1 MIQII
6 NKIGGSM
13 TVKILNMIK
22 TIAVIY
28 VITAIILLGLSFGL
42 YKFNLSEWQIKAGII
57 ITYIISSAVGGF
69 MIGSR
74 QKNKRLLWGALTG
87 FLYFMILALISFI
100 VGNVDEINIYDMI
113 KTALICV
120 TSGCAGSFF
129 SSLSAA
135 AIIASISSLFL
146 IVDIFFIFLSFA
158 NSRNTLTDNV
168 SNFAFI

>member
-22 TIAVIY
+22 TIAV
-28 VITAIILLGLSFGL
+28 
-42 YKFNLSEWQIKAGII
+42 
-57 ITYIISSAVGGF
+57 

-129 SSLSAA
+129 SS
-135 AIIASISSLFL
+135 
-146 IVDIFFIFLSFA
+146 
-158 NSRNTLTDNV
+158 
-168 SNFAFI
+168 

>member
-57 ITYIISSAVGGF
+57 ITYIISSAVGDWLETKKQKTSLGCINRLF
-69 MIGSR
+69 IFYNSCTYFVYSR
-74 QKNKRLLWGALTG
+74 QCR
-87 FLYFMILALISFI
+87 
-100 VGNVDEINIYDMI
+100 
-113 KTALICV
+113 
-120 TSGCAGSFF
+120 
-129 SSLSAA
+129 
-135 AIIASISSLFL
+135 
-146 IVDIFFIFLSFA
+146 
-158 NSRNTLTDNV
+158 
-168 SNFAFI
+168 

>member
-28 VITAIILLGLSFGL
+28 VITAIILLGL

-113 KTALICV
+113 KIALICV
-120 TSGCAGSFF
+120 TFF
-129 SSLSAA
+129 SS
-135 AIIASISSLFL
+135 
-146 IVDIFFIFLSFA
+146 
-158 NSRNTLTDNV
+158 
-168 SNFAFI
+168 

>member
-1 MIQII
+1 MLSDYIFD
-6 NKIGGSM
+6 
-13 TVKILNMIK
+13 LC
-22 TIAVIY
+22 AVIY

-129 SSLSAA
+129 SS
-135 AIIASISSLFL
+135 
-146 IVDIFFIFLSFA
+146 
-158 NSRNTLTDNV
+158 
-168 SNFAFI
+168 

>member
-87 FLYFMILALISFI
+87 SLYFMILALISFI

-129 SSLSAA
+129 SS
-135 AIIASISSLFL
+135 
-146 IVDIFFIFLSFA
+146 
-158 NSRNTLTDNV
+158 
-168 SNFAFI
+168 

>member
-74 QKNKRLLWGALTG
+74 QKTSLGCINRL
-87 FLYFMILALISFI
+87 
-100 VGNVDEINIYDMI
+100 
-113 KTALICV
+113 
-120 TSGCAGSFF
+120 
-129 SSLSAA
+129 
-135 AIIASISSLFL
+135 
-146 IVDIFFIFLSFA
+146 FIFYDSCTYFVY
-158 NSRNTLTDNV
+158 SRQCR
-168 SNFAFI
+168 

>member
-129 SSLSAA
+129 SSPSAA

>member
-1 MIQII
+1 
-6 NKIGGSM
+6 M

-129 SSLSAA
+129 SSPSAA

>member
-1 MIQII
+1 
-6 NKIGGSM
+6 
-13 TVKILNMIK
+13 
-22 TIAVIY
+22 
-28 VITAIILLGLSFGL
+28 
-42 YKFNLSEWQIKAGII
+42 
-57 ITYIISSAVGGF
+57 

-129 SSLSAA
+129 SSSGPLSPSAGS
-135 AIIASISSLFL
+135 SISQ
-146 IVDIFFIFLSFA
+146 ISF
-158 NSRNTLTDNV
+158 S
-168 SNFAFI
+168 